1 MMDERTIEIDDSGTG
16 DLVGD
21 AFIGFHVKETG
32 EIIFRSIPVG
42 LYNEANWK
50 NQEPYKKAV
59 EIVKKGLEA
68 LKFNKNIDTIYLCRG
83 DCFKLVREYF
93 ENEGIDYIPSVIEGK
108 LQDAVEGRLIS
119 HLRKLGV
126 KSKSL
131 TKKAGAK
138 RYFILL
144 NWLCRDFFNRER
156 FVKTG
161 FKSWRD
167 KRRKEAIDRYHRY
180 LESQKKQKGRSS

>member
-1 MMDERTIEIDDSGTG
+1 MEGRTIEIDDSGTG

-32 EIIFRSIPVG
+32 KIIFRSIPVG
-42 LYNEANWK
+42 LYNEENWK
-50 NQEPYKKAV
+50 NKEPYKKAV
-59 EIVKKGLEA
+59 EIIKEGLQE
-68 LKFNKNIDTIYLCRG
+68 LNFNKNKDTIHLCRG
-83 DCFKLVREYF
+83 DCFRRVRTYF
-93 ENEGIDYIPSVIEGK
+93 DKKNIDYIPSVIEGT

-126 KSKSL
+126 KSRGL

-161 FKSWRD
+161 FKSWR
-167 KRRKEAIDRYHRY
+167 KRRRKEAIQRYHNY
-180 LESQKKQKGRSS
+180 LDSQKKQKGKSS